1 MVEKLKGPE
10 MVDKIRKTLL
20 DMFQRQMKTD
30 TGISTRGSLYM
41 VEVQLLEDF
50 VEVITGGAMTAGDNY
65 NRIHDACCDFID
77 EMHKY
82 DC

>member
-1 MVEKLKGPE
+1 MINKLRT
-10 MVDKIRKTLL
+10 MLL
-20 DMFQRQMKTD
+20 DMFQRQIKSD

-50 VEVITGGAMTAGDNY
+50 VNVITGNALVIGDHY
-65 NRIHDACCDFID
+65 NEIHDACCDFID